1 MKHTRLA
8 AALIA
13 VFTAVMPLSGNVNVT
28 VPCTAYAEG
37 STLTDSV
44 EWIPKSFDDALDFRN
59 TYGAVHIENGVL
71 CVVFQREYEPL
82 DTKNLIQFERYKLSL
97 PGYNGTISG
106 YDMRGY
112 THSDN
117 PVQGD
122 TELYVIVLSHFSKG
136 EFSVELED
144 RNINSSIPDQRYSFS
159 VDDECNIT
167 ETDIYSWLPD
177 CEEEFRN
184 YSNSNTYV
192 SAKDNYVVF
201 CLSHNAG
208 TAYDWSLN
216 DKGEDCF
223 ELAAVSDCSTISA
236 VPLDGEEI
244 NTIFAYKAIKDGY
257 DKISYDFGAV
267 YTNDGEIENTLAAD
281 CVVIDD
287 AQTVLL
293 SGDMRVTLMDYDTG
307 ELLTLPEGAIPRI
320 WTDISKD
327 TSEGKVYCNM
337 QPFGLINNPDIVGL
351 GHFFD
356 EYNFSF
362 GLVGD
367 NLPIGYSRPD
377 TEGRHPGYYNGTV
390 VPDGYMSVKKYDNG
404 TADVVFRLKKKSAS
418 EKPAKITFY
427 DADTGELIDDPR
439 YDEDF
444 HLLKC
449 KKDDPSE
456 SERFGFTSNP
466 CTIVSGYLFDESC
479 TCSFH
484 FNTRYG
490 QYDSIELNTISD
502 DAECTELT
510 CRMKWTPSGD
520 ANRDGSFSIADL
532 VLLQEWLQGKKNTCL
547 YDWKTVDY
555 CRDNSIDV
563 FDLVLMRKA
572 LIKSVKL
579 PVAITINEK
588 GGYDDVNKTYK
599 VYRENNRYL
608 LYYDEIKKD
617 MDIEPLYMEISKQDY
632 RDIMSQDYNRLIENY
647 KDPITP
653 APDAVEYTSVLT
665 YSDGS
670 KAETKAYMANIVYK
684 LDTLI
689 DEYLS
694 GKNAFVDVMPDY
706 RVPYGS
712 PFIVIEDGLT
722 LYSGPGKGYRTI
734 DTISEGERL
743 FEIGYNKNN
752 DTWLFTEY
760 NGRNGWIKIVK
771 DDNETPTI
779 RYEVY
784 ADKPVIYLYPEA
796 ETDVHV
802 ELELTEAELST
813 TYPKYNNG
821 WDVTASPD
829 GSLLNKADGSHHKYL
844 FWDAVNCRTRF
855 DFSEGFCVAGNDTE
869 SFLKEKLTYMGLTE
883 EEMNEFIVY
892 WLPLMEH
899 NKYNLIAFQGDA
911 YTNSAKLNIT
921 PTPDSLLRIFMTYI
935 PLEEA
940 VDIEPQQFETFE
952 RKGFT
957 VVEWG
962 GSEIKS

>member
-1 MKHTRLA
+1 MKSK
-8 AALIA
+8 LIA
-13 VFTAVMPLSGNVNVT
+13 VLTTGMMLTSAVSTPPVI
-28 VPCTAYAEG
+28 AAEQIAPAEAVA
-37 STLTDSV
+37 SIPD
-44 EWIPKSFDDALDFRN
+44 WIPKDLESAVDFLN
-59 TYGAVHIENGVL
+59 TYGATHIGGQSESDLL
-71 CVVFQREYEPL
+71 CVVFQEPNYSTKKYEIKRTAGL
-82 DTKNLIQFERYKLSL
+82 VTVFYNDVFVDEDTDTAYEVMTYKNAATSKPDFKVQFSCDSE
-97 PGYNGTISG
+97 
-106 YDMRGY
+106 
-112 THSDN
+112 
-117 PVQGD
+117 VQK
-122 TELYVIVLSHFSKG
+122 E
-136 EFSVELED
+136 
-144 RNINSSIPDQRYSFS
+144 YSFTS
-159 VDDECNIT
+159 FGTQVI

-177 CEEEFRN
+177 SVEEFRN
-184 YSNSNTYV
+184 YSNSNSCV

-201 CLSHNAG
+201 CLSHSAG
-208 TAYDWSLN
+208 TAYDWTLK
-216 DKGEDCF
+216 DKGEECF

-236 VPLDGEEI
+236 VPLDGGQI
-244 NTIFAYKAIKDGY
+244 NTIFVYKAIKDGY

-267 YTNDGEIENTLAAD
+267 YINDGEIEKTLAAD
-281 CVVIDD
+281 CIVLDN

-293 SGDMRVTLMDYDTG
+293 SGDMRITLVDYDTG
-307 ELLTLPEGAIPRI
+307 EQLSFTEDEAPSV
-320 WTDISKD
+320 WTDIFLD
-327 TSEGKVYCNM
+327 TVIEGRISMNM
-337 QPFGLINNPDIVGL
+337 APCRLFKNPSIVGL
-351 GHFFD
+351 GRFFNG
-356 EYNFSF
+356 YNFSF
-362 GLVGD
+362 GLNG
-367 NLPIGYSRPD
+367 PPKGYSLPA

-390 VPDGYMSVKKYDNG
+390 VPDDYMSVKQYDNS

-418 EKPAKITFY
+418 EKPANITFY

-449 KKDDPSE
+449 KNDDPSE
-456 SERFGFTSNP
+456 SERFGITSNP

-532 VLLQEWLQGKKNTCL
+532 VLLQEWLQGKKNTRL

-588 GGYDDVNKTYK
+588 GEYDDVNKTYK

-617 MDIEPLYMEISKQDY
+617 MDIEPLYTEISKQDY

-722 LYSGPGKGYRTI
+722 LYSGPGIGYRTI
-734 DTISEGERL
+734 DTISEGKRL

-760 NGRNGWIKIVK
+760 NGRNGWIKTVK

-784 ADKPVIYLYPEA
+784 ADKPVIYLYPEQ

-821 WDVTASPD
+821 WDVTAFPD
-829 GSLLNKADGSHHKYL
+829 GSLLNKADGTHHKYL

-855 DFSEGFCVAGNDTE
+855 DFSKGFCVAGSDTE

-899 NKYNLIAFQGDA
+899 NKYNLISFQGDT

-921 PTPDSLLRIFMTYI
+921 PTPDSLLRIFMTYT

-962 GSEIKS
+962 GSEFKS

>member
-1 MKHTRLA
+1 MKSK
-8 AALIA
+8 LIA
-13 VFTAVMPLSGNVNVT
+13 VLTTGMMLTSAVSTPPVI
-28 VPCTAYAEG
+28 AAEQIAPAEAVA
-37 STLTDSV
+37 SIPD
-44 EWIPKSFDDALDFRN
+44 WIPKDLESAVDFLN
-59 TYGAVHIENGVL
+59 TYGATHIGGQSESDLL
-71 CVVFQREYEPL
+71 CVVFQEPNYSTKKYEIKRTAGL
-82 DTKNLIQFERYKLSL
+82 VTVFYNDVFVDEDTDTAYEVMTYKNAATSKPDFKVQFSCDSE
-97 PGYNGTISG
+97 
-106 YDMRGY
+106 
-112 THSDN
+112 
-117 PVQGD
+117 VQK
-122 TELYVIVLSHFSKG
+122 E
-136 EFSVELED
+136 
-144 RNINSSIPDQRYSFS
+144 YSFTS
-159 VDDECNIT
+159 FGTQVI

-177 CEEEFRN
+177 SVEEFRN
-184 YSNSNTYV
+184 YSNSNSCV

-201 CLSHNAG
+201 CLSHSAG
-208 TAYDWSLN
+208 TAYDWTLK
-216 DKGEDCF
+216 DKGEECF

-236 VPLDGEEI
+236 VPLDGGQI
-244 NTIFAYKAIKDGY
+244 NTIFVYKAIKDGY

-267 YTNDGEIENTLAAD
+267 YINDGEIEKTLAAD
-281 CVVIDD
+281 CIVLDN

-293 SGDMRVTLMDYDTG
+293 SGDMRITLVDYDTS
-307 ELLTLPEGAIPRI
+307 EQLSFTEDEAPSV
-320 WTDISKD
+320 WTDIFLD
-327 TSEGKVYCNM
+327 TVIEGRISMNM
-337 QPFGLINNPDIVGL
+337 EPCRLFKNPSIVGL
-351 GHFFD
+351 GRFFNG
-356 EYNFSF
+356 YNFSF
-362 GLVGD
+362 GLNG
-367 NLPIGYSRPD
+367 PPKGYSLPA

-390 VPDGYMSVKKYDNG
+390 VPDDYMSVKQYDNG

-449 KKDDPSE
+449 KNDDPSE
-456 SERFGFTSNP
+456 SERFGITSNP

-490 QYDSIELNTISD
+490 QYDFLELSTTSD

-532 VLLQEWLQGKKNTCL
+532 VLLQEWLQGKKNTRL

-617 MDIEPLYMEISKQDY
+617 MDIEPLYMEISIQDY

-647 KDPITP
+647 KDLITP
-653 APDAVEYTSVLT
+653 APNEIEYTSVLT

-670 KAETKAYMANIVYK
+670 KAETKAYMADIVYK
-684 LDTLI
+684 LNTLI

-706 RVPYGS
+706 RVLYGS

-734 DTISEGERL
+734 DTISKGERL

-760 NGRNGWIKIVK
+760 NGRNGWIKTVK

-802 ELELTEAELST
+802 ELELTESELST
-813 TYPKYNNG
+813 TYPKYNSG
-821 WDVTASPD
+821 WDVTAYPD
-829 GSLLNKADGSHHKYL
+829 GKLVNKADGTHHNYL

-869 SFLKEKLTYMGLTE
+869 SFLKEKLTYMGLIE

-899 NKYNLIAFQGDA
+899 NAYNLISFQGAA
-911 YTNSAKLNIT
+911 YTDSAKLNIT
-921 PTPDSLLRIFMTYI
+921 PTPDSLLRIFMAYV
-935 PLEEA
+935 PLEEK
-940 VDIEPQQFETFE
+940 VDIEPQQLETFE

-962 GSEIKS
+962 GSEIRS

>member
-1 MKHTRLA
+1 MLKKLTA
-8 AALIA
+8 AVIA
-13 VFTAVMPLSGNVNVT
+13 ASTAIIPFSADTVNILSKTNVHAEE
-28 VPCTAYAEG
+28 TANAA
-37 STLTDSV
+37 SILD
-44 EWIPKSFDDALDFRN
+44 WIPKDLKSALEFRN
-59 TYGAVHIENGVL
+59 TYGATHIGEQNECDLL
-71 CVVFQREYEPL
+71 CVVFQEQHYSTKKYAIKNTAALPTEYYHNVFVDEEN
-82 DTKNLIQFERYKLSL
+82 DTAYEVMAYKNAATSKPDFKIQFSCDSELQKEYTFTSF
-97 PGYNGTISG
+97 GTQIA
-106 YDMRGY
+106 
-112 THSDN
+112 
-117 PVQGD
+117 
-122 TELYVIVLSHFSKG
+122 
-136 EFSVELED
+136 
-144 RNINSSIPDQRYSFS
+144 
-159 VDDECNIT
+159 

-177 CEEEFRN
+177 CEKEYWDFADK
-184 YSNSNTYV
+184 NSHLSV
-192 SAKDNYVVF
+192 KDNYVVF
-201 CLSHNAG
+201 CLSHEEGSNYNWFLKDDG
-208 TAYDWSLN
+208 
-216 DKGEDCF
+216 KECF
-223 ELAAVSDCSTISA
+223 ELETVSDCTSEVGTGSDL
-236 VPLDGEEI
+236 PLI
-244 NTIFAYKAIKDGY
+244 ARNNMIYAYKAVKDGY
-257 DKISYDFGAV
+257 DKIAYYFGEAHAS
-267 YTNDGEIENTLAAD
+267 IEEESKTLSAD
-281 CVVIDD
+281 CIVLDN

-293 SGDMRVTLMDYDTG
+293 SGDMRITLVDYDTG
-307 ELLTLPEGAIPRI
+307 EQLSFTEDEAPSV
-320 WTDISKD
+320 WTDIFID
-327 TSEGKVYCNM
+327 TVIEGRISMNM
-337 QPFGLINNPDIVGL
+337 EPCRLFKNPSIVGL
-351 GHFFD
+351 GRFFNG
-356 EYNFSF
+356 YNFSF
-362 GLVGD
+362 GLNG
-367 NLPIGYSRPD
+367 PPKGYSLPA

-390 VPDGYMSVKKYDNG
+390 VPDDYMSVKQYDNG
-404 TADVVFRLKKKSAS
+404 TADVMFRLKKKSAS

-532 VLLQEWLQGKKNTCL
+532 VLLQEWLQGQKNTRL

-647 KDPITP
+647 KDLITP
-653 APDAVEYTSVLT
+653 APNEIEYTSVLT

-670 KAETKAYMANIVYK
+670 KAETKAYMADIVYK

-734 DTISEGERL
+734 DTIFKGERL

-760 NGRNGWIKIVK
+760 NGKNGWIKIVK

-784 ADKPVIYLYPEA
+784 PDKPVIYLYPEE

-802 ELELTEAELST
+802 ELVLTEAELST

-855 DFSEGFCVAGNDTE
+855 DFSKGFCVAGSDTE

-899 NKYNLIAFQGDA
+899 NKYNLISFQGDV

-921 PTPDSLLRIFMTYI
+921 PAPDSLLRIFMTYI

-940 VDIEPQQFETFE
+940 VDIEPQQLETFD
-952 RKGFT
+952 RNGFT

-962 GSEIKS
+962 GSEIRS

>member
-1 MKHTRLA
+1 MKSK
-8 AALIA
+8 LIA
-13 VFTAVMPLSGNVNVT
+13 VLTTGMMLTSAVSTPPVI
-28 VPCTAYAEG
+28 AAEQIAPAEAVA
-37 STLTDSV
+37 SIPD
-44 EWIPKSFDDALDFRN
+44 WIPKDLESAVDFLN
-59 TYGAVHIENGVL
+59 TYGATHIGGQSESDLL
-71 CVVFQREYEPL
+71 CVVFQEPNYSTKKYEIKRTAGL
-82 DTKNLIQFERYKLSL
+82 VTVFYNDVFVDEDTDTAYEVMTYKNAATSKPDFKVQFSCDSE
-97 PGYNGTISG
+97 
-106 YDMRGY
+106 
-112 THSDN
+112 
-117 PVQGD
+117 VQK
-122 TELYVIVLSHFSKG
+122 E
-136 EFSVELED
+136 
-144 RNINSSIPDQRYSFS
+144 YSFTS
-159 VDDECNIT
+159 FGTQVI

-177 CEEEFRN
+177 SVEEFRN
-184 YSNSNTYV
+184 YSNSNSCV

-201 CLSHNAG
+201 CLSHSAG
-208 TAYDWSLN
+208 TAYDWTLK
-216 DKGEDCF
+216 DKGEECF

-236 VPLDGEEI
+236 VPLDGGQI
-244 NTIFAYKAIKDGY
+244 NTIFVYKAIKDGY

-267 YTNDGEIENTLAAD
+267 YINDGEIEKTLAAD
-281 CVVIDD
+281 CIVLDN

-293 SGDMRVTLMDYDTG
+293 SGDMRITLVDYDTS
-307 ELLTLPEGAIPRI
+307 EQLSFTEDEAPSV
-320 WTDISKD
+320 WTDIFLD
-327 TSEGKVYCNM
+327 TVIEGRISMNM
-337 QPFGLINNPDIVGL
+337 EPCRLFKNPSIVGL
-351 GHFFD
+351 GRFFNG
-356 EYNFSF
+356 YNFSF
-362 GLVGD
+362 GLNG
-367 NLPIGYSRPD
+367 PPKGYSLPA

-390 VPDGYMSVKKYDNG
+390 VPDDYMSVKQYDNS

-449 KKDDPSE
+449 KNDDPSE
-456 SERFGFTSNP
+456 SERFGITSNP

-532 VLLQEWLQGKKNTCL
+532 VLLQEWLQGKKNTRL

-588 GGYDDVNKTYK
+588 GEYDDVNKTYK

-617 MDIEPLYMEISKQDY
+617 MDIEPLYMEISIQDY

-722 LYSGPGKGYRTI
+722 LYSGPGIGYRTI
-734 DTISEGERL
+734 DTLSEGKRL

-760 NGRNGWIKIVK
+760 NGRNGWIKTVK

-784 ADKPVIYLYPEA
+784 ADKPVIYLYPEQ

-821 WDVTASPD
+821 WDVTAFPD
-829 GSLLNKADGSHHKYL
+829 GSLLNKADGTHHKYL

-855 DFSEGFCVAGNDTE
+855 DFSKGFCVAGSDTE

-899 NKYNLIAFQGDA
+899 NKYNLISFQGDT

-921 PTPDSLLRIFMTYI
+921 PTPDSLLRIFMTYT

-962 GSEIKS
+962 GSEYKS